1 MTKANAKNFR
11 TILEGTDNCGIH
23 EKSAENPAFYLGGR
37 PKRTSKGGEED
48 ATIIEICGKGKS
60 KSVI

>member
-1 MTKANAKNFR
+1 MQKIFR
-11 TILEGTDNCGIH
+11 RFWKELTIVEFMKRAQKTPLSTW
-23 EKSAENPAFYLGGR
+23 GGR